1 MSAEK
6 IGIIVVGSLVGYWVV
21 SALLDA
27 WGDRKQSRAQQAAVP
42 TSDWWTALNV
52 SRNASLDEIQDAY
65 RTLIS
70 QYHPDKV
77 ARLGDEIKAV
87 ADRKSKEINSAYE
100 AAVREKSR

>member
-6 IGIIVVGSLVGYWVV
+6 IGIIVVCTLVGYWVV

-27 WGDRKQSRAQQAAVP
+27 WSNRKKSQPEEEAA
-42 TSDWWTALNV
+42 SADNWWTTLKV
-52 SRNASLDEIQDAY
+52 SRTASLEEVQEAY
-65 RTLIS
+65 RALIS

-87 ADRKSKEINSAYE
+87 AEKKSKEINSAYE
-100 AAVREKSR
+100 AAVREKNT